1 MKWKQLLTGAML
13 IFALNIASAE
23 TLNGPVGTACGGT
36 TTAGTTMTGTQGW
49 STNPATGQGY
59 WSCCQAGTSCV
70 GRDKAKIVREPM
82 IDGLVPVGTQ
92 PTKQTKSEKKNE
104 RGAPPPRP

>member
-1 MKWKQLLTGAML
+1 MKISLKLTAASMLLFTGL
-13 IFALNIASAE
+13 ASAA
-23 TLNGPVGTACGGT
+23 LNGPVGTPCGGT

-70 GRDKAKIVREPM
+70 GRDKPVNISVRDVSPLDDGSEPTVRDLRA
-82 IDGLVPVGTQ
+82 ILFPNIQ
-92 PTKQTKSEKKNE
+92 E
-104 RGAPPPRP
+104 